1 MTVTSGAFADRTVV
15 VTGGAQGIGAFI
27 SLAFAREGAFVVMAD
42 LDTEAGREHEQTLV
56 QQGLKGAFMT
66 CDVSDEDSVRAL
78 FDAVEEQRGVV
89 HVLVNNAG
97 VHDTRPL
104 WERDM
109 ASWHRIIAINLTGP
123 YLCARHALALMPE
136 GSAIVNIASTRARMS
151 EQHTEPYSA
160 SKGGLLSLTHA
171 LAASLSERRIRV
183 NAVCPGWI
191 DVTPHQKSSKRQ
203 PEALRE
209 VDHAQHLVGR
219 VGTPDDV
226 AQACLFL
233 ADGSRAGFITG
244 TDLTID
250 GGMTVK
256 MIYAD

>member
-1 MTVTSGAFADRTVV
+1 MQQLEGRVAV
-15 VTGGAQGIGAFI
+15 VTGASTGTGRSVAR
-27 SLAFAREGAFVVMAD
+27 SLARAGMKVVLASQNATRLAAAVDELAATGAEVIGVPTDVGDESQVQALAAAT
-42 LDTEAGREHEQTLV
+42 LDAF
-56 QQGLKGAFMT
+56 GA
-66 CDVSDEDSVRAL
+66 
-78 FDAVEEQRGVV
+78 V

-109 ASWHRIIAINLTGP
+109 ATWHRIIAINLTGP

-151 EQHTEPYSA
+151 EPHTEPYSA

-183 NAVCPGWI
+183 NAVSPGWI
-191 DVTPHQKSSKRQ
+191 DVTPHQKASKRQ

-244 TDLTID
+244 THLTID